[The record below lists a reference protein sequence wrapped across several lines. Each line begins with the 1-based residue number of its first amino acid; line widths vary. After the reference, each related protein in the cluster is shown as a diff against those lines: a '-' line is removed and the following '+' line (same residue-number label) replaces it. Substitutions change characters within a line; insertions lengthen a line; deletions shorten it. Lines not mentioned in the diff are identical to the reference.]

1 MTLTET
7 IDAVMAREKIAE
19 KAVETRRYLHRHAE
33 LSGKEYGTMKL
44 VAERLAALGIPC
56 RSGVADTGVVGLLTG
71 DHPGPVIGLRA
82 DMDALPIQEENPDLP
97 YASENPGVMHACGH
111 DAHTAILLGT
121 AELLANLKDE
131 LHGSVKF
138 FFQPAEEAIGGA
150 ERMIAEGVLEDPKV
164 DAVFGLHV
172 NGGLKPGQ
180 IGIKYGQTNAATD
193 AVTVRVYGKSCH
205 AAHPHKGVDAILIAA
220 HILTACQS
228 IVSRNV
234 SPTDSA
240 VCSFGTIRGGNVSN
254 QVADFVEM
262 TGTLRTLSPETRLFV
277 RERIKA
283 VCEQTAALM
292 GGRAECRIRLGYS
305 PLINDDAMA
314 DQVRDNAAFLLGKD
328 QVIIRSIP
336 SLGGEDFA
344 YFAEARPSCFFQLG
358 SATDDPRQ
366 NVGHSCHFNLNED
379 CIPVGIRLQALNVLR
394 FQPKKERER

>member
-44 VAERLAALGIPC
+44 VAERLAGLGIPC
-56 RSGVADTGVVGLLTG
+56 RSGIADTGVVGLLDSG
-71 DHPGPVIGLRA
+71 RPGPVIALRA
-82 DMDALPIQEENPDLP
+82 DMDALPIQEENEGLP

-131 LHGSVKF
+131 LCGSVKF
-138 FFQPAEEAIGGA
+138 LFQPAEEAIGGA

-172 NGGLKPGQ
+172 NSGLKPGQ
-180 IGIKYGQTNAATD
+180 IGVKYGQMNAATD
-193 AVTVRVYGKSCH
+193 SVTVRVYGKSCH
-205 AAHPHKGVDAILIAA
+205 AAHPNNGVDAILIAA

-228 IVSRNV
+228 VVSRNV

-240 VCSFGTIRGGNVSN
+240 VCSFGTIKGGNVRN
-254 QVADFVEM
+254 QVADYVEIK
-262 TGTLRTLSPETRLFV
+262 GTLRTLSPKTRLYV
-277 RERIKA
+277 RERIRTI
-283 VCEQTAALM
+283 CEQTASLM
-292 GGRAECRIRLGYS
+292 GGRAECQIHPGYA
-305 PLINDDAMA
+305 PLINDDAMV
-314 DQVRDNAAFLLGKD
+314 DQVRENAVFLLGKE
-328 QVIIRSIP
+328 QVSIRRLP

-344 YFAEARPSCFFQLG
+344 YFAEARPACFFQLG
-358 SATDDPRQ
+358 SASDDPIH
-366 NVGHSCHFNLNED
+366 NVGHSCHFDLNED

-394 FQPKKERER
+394 FKPLEQK